1 MASTASSSLSS
12 VTTAA
17 YSQLRVQQ
25 AQRNADRADQ
35 EARALRASAH
45 SAEAAADRAQE
56 GARNIRVQSD
66 QATDFAGRARSGVEA
81 MRSTVENLSALG
93 LRAERVAAS
102 QSARDEAPPV
112 APPAA
117 SVPPVVVSAQ
127 PVVVASPVIN
137 SDGQTTGTLID
148 VSA

>member
-1 MASTASSSLSS
+1 M
-12 VTTAA
+12 
-17 YSQLRVQQ
+17 
-25 AQRNADRADQ
+25 
-35 EARALRASAH
+35 RASAH